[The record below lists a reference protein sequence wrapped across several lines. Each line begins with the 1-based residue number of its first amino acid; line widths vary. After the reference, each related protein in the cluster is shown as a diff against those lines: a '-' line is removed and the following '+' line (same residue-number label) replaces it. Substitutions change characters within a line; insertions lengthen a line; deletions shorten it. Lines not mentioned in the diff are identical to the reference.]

1 MGETKSRVVK
11 VEVALRFVCMVLG
24 AMTALLMGLNAQTK
38 TVFFI
43 QRKASAK
50 DIEALWILT
59 MVAAAAAGYNFLQ
72 LLRCIYSSVQ
82 KESSC
87 CSNRA
92 VAWFCFVLDQAA
104 VYAVFSTTL
113 AALQGA
119 MIALTGIHSLQWSKL
134 CNIYSRFCVQVGG
147 SLFCSFMTALAMAL
161 VASVSAYRLF
171 RLYPSRARSVT
182 RAHR

>member
-1 MGETKSRVVK
+1 MGEAKSRVVK
-11 VEVALRFVCMVLG
+11 VEGALRFVCMVLA
-24 AMTALLMGLNAQTK
+24 AMTAMLMGLNAQTK

-59 MVAAAAAGYNFLQ
+59 MATAAAAGYNFLQ
-72 LLRCIYSSVQ
+72 LLRCIYLSVQ

-92 VAWFCFVLDQAA
+92 VAWLCFVLDQAA
-104 VYAVFSTTL
+104 VYAIFATTL

-134 CNIYSRFCVQVGG
+134 CNIYTRYCVQVGG
-147 SLFCSFMTALAMAL
+147 SLFCSFMASLAMAL
-161 VASVSAYRLF
+161 VALVSAYRLF
-171 RLYPSRARSVT
+171 RLYPSQAQPVT

>member
-1 MGETKSRVVK
+1 MGEAKSRVVK
-11 VEVALRFVCMVLG
+11 VEGALRFVCMVLA
-24 AMTALLMGLNAQTK
+24 AMTAMLMGLNAQTK

-59 MVAAAAAGYNFLQ
+59 MATAAAAGYNFLQ
-72 LLRCIYSSVQ
+72 LLRCIYLSVQ

-92 VAWFCFVLDQAA
+92 VAWLCFVLDQAA
-104 VYAVFSTTL
+104 VLRHLCHNSRCIARGNDCLDGHTQPPVEQAVQHLHQVLRASWWQPL
-113 AALQGA
+113 LQLHG
-119 MIALTGIHSLQWSKL
+119 L
-134 CNIYSRFCVQVGG
+134 VG
-147 SLFCSFMTALAMAL
+147 LAL
-161 VASVSAYRLF
+161 VALVSAYRLF
-171 RLYPSRARSVT
+171 RLYPSQAQPVT